1 MRERDIES
9 WAVRRAE
16 KAGYW
21 VRKFKAPGRRS
32 APDRIFAQLGRSWW
46 VEFKATG
53 EQPTEL
59 QLDEHRK
66 MRAAGLTVYWT
77 DSRDGFAFIMAMEYQ
92 RDWGP
97 CEVSEGYGVTG
108 NKPDLKFWTY
118 ENDR

>member
-21 VRKFKAPGRRS
+21 ARKFKAPGRRS

-77 DSRDGFAFIMAMEYQ
+77 DSRDGFAFIMAMEDQ

-108 NKPDLKFWTY
+108 NKPDLKFCTY

>member
-1 MRERDIES
+1 MRERDIEK

-32 APDRIFAQLGRSWW
+32 APDRIFARMGKPWW
-46 VEFKATG
+46 VEFKATD

-59 QLDEHRK
+59 QLDEHAK

-77 DSRDGFAFIMAMEYQ
+77 DSRDGFAFIMDMEDD

-97 CEVSEGYGVTG
+97 CEVTEGYGVTG

-118 ENDR
+118 EDHR

>member
-77 DSRDGFAFIMAMEYQ
+77 DSRDGFAFIMAMEDQ

-108 NKPDLKFWTY
+108 NKPDLKFHTY
-118 ENDR
+118 D